1 MIFVSY
7 GSSLGVGLLA
17 RRRRKTKAT
26 SKRKTT
32 DVWLLPAVARGLAF
46 FLGAFSLLNVL
57 GDLLSPGFDANHW
70 WIDLRPIHSPAAD
83 VFLAASALLLIAY
96 SVRPALSAER
106 RILNYAF
113 LGALLLITVW
123 NTIIFYTLVIR
134 RAIRS
139 GFPVA
144 FSVFVAVAI
153 ATVLLALGEPQ
164 KRRRKKPS
172 ARSTIISVVTVLVC
186 LVGFPFAQMF
196 CFGRTD
202 YRRQADAIVV
212 FGARVYANGTVSV
225 ALGDRVRT
233 GCELY
238 LDGLAKHIIFSGGPG
253 DGAVH
258 ETQAMRTIALE
269 LGVPAQAIIL
279 DADGLNTQATVRN
292 TCAMF
297 KDLGVTRVLAVSHFY
312 HLPRIKMSYQ
322 RRDLEVYT
330 VPAKESYT
338 LTAMP
343 YFVGREIAALW
354 VYYLRPLPDWVL
366 PGRA

>member
-1 MIFVSY
+1 M
-7 GSSLGVGLLA
+7 A
-17 RRRRKTKAT
+17 KKPRKTKAT
-26 SKRKTT
+26 SKRKTKAAGF
-32 DVWLLPAVARGLAF
+32 LPAVARGLAF

-83 VFLAASALLLIAY
+83 IFLAASAVLLIAY
-96 SVRPALSAER
+96 SIRPVLSAER
-106 RILNYAF
+106 RILTYAF
-113 LGALLLITVW
+113 LGALLLVTCW
-123 NTIIFYTLVIR
+123 NAVTFYVLIIR

-144 FSVFVAVAI
+144 FSIFVGGAI
-153 ATVLLALGEPQ
+153 ATVLISLGEQ
-164 KRRRKKPS
+164 KKARRKK
-172 ARSTIISVVTVLVC
+172 AGTRSTITSVVTVLIC

-202 YRRQADAIVV
+202 YRRPADAIVV
-212 FGARVYANGTVSV
+212 FGARVYANGRVSD
-225 ALGDRVRT
+225 ALADRVRT

-238 LDGLAKHIIFSGGPG
+238 RDGLARRIIFSGGPG
-253 DGAVH
+253 DGDVH
-258 ETQAMRTIALE
+258 ETEAMRAMALK

-279 DADGLNTQATVRN
+279 DTAGLNTRATVTN
-292 TCAMF
+292 TCSMF
-297 KDLGVTRVLAVSHFY
+297 KDHGIRRVLAVSHFY

-322 RRDLEVYT
+322 RQDLDVYT

-343 YFVGREIAALW
+343 YFIARETAALW
-354 VYYLRPLPDWVL
+354 VYYLRPLVSLVL
-366 PGRA
+366 PDRA